1 MVLAVNEETI
11 SLRDAKARLSE
22 LAELAASGV
31 DVVIAKHGRPT
42 ARLTAARGKRKR
54 VDLARLQALVRAMPK
69 QPEGAGETLRRLRE
83 AARY

>member
-1 MVLAVNEETI
+1 MIAVNEETI

-22 LAELAASGV
+22 LAERAAAGV

-54 VDLARLQALVRAMPK
+54 VNLAHLQALVRTMPK
-69 QPEGAGETLRRLRE
+69 QTEGAGEALRRLRE